1 MPDADNRTQNPR
13 KRSRWTKP
21 PRFRTVRRRVQIPG
35 PRPVLAIILAMET
48 LPLADVKN
56 RLSEVVEKVA
66 SQHDRVTITRNG
78 RPAAVLVSPDD
89 LESLEE
95 TLAILSSPKELAALR
110 RGLADLESGR
120 TTSLAKLK
128 ADLGLDE

>member
-1 MPDADNRTQNPR
+1 MGLNEFEDAAAEFA
-13 KRSRWTKP
+13 RS
-21 PRFRTVRRRVQIPG
+21 VQIVSRLPDQ
-35 PRPVLAIILAMET
+35 LAIILAMET

-95 TLAILSSPKELAALR
+95 TLSILSDSKELAELR
-110 RGLADLESGR
+110 KGLVQLEAGDFVSVED
-120 TTSLAKLK
+120 LK
-128 ADLGLDE
+128 ADLRRGAK

>member
-1 MPDADNRTQNPR
+1 
-13 KRSRWTKP
+13 
-21 PRFRTVRRRVQIPG
+21 
-35 PRPVLAIILAMET
+35 MET

-78 RPAAVLVSPDD
+78 RPAAVLVSPED

-95 TLAILSSPKELAALR
+95 TLAILSDPRELAALK
-110 RGLADLESGR
+110 RGLADLEAGR
-120 TTSLAKLK
+120 TVTLKELQTKLAVG
-128 ADLGLDE
+128 D

>member
-1 MPDADNRTQNPR
+1 
-13 KRSRWTKP
+13 
-21 PRFRTVRRRVQIPG
+21 
-35 PRPVLAIILAMET
+35 MET

-56 RLSEVVEKVA
+56 RLSEMVEKVA

-95 TLAILSSPKELAALR
+95 TLAILSNPRELTALR
-110 RGLADLESGR
+110 KGLEDLDAGR
-120 TTSLAKLK
+120 TISLEDLK
-128 ADLGLDE
+128 AELKRGGK

>member
-1 MPDADNRTQNPR
+1 
-13 KRSRWTKP
+13 
-21 PRFRTVRRRVQIPG
+21 
-35 PRPVLAIILAMET
+35 MET

-56 RLSEVVEKVA
+56 RLSEVVERVA

-95 TLAILSSPKELAALR
+95 TLSILSNPRELAGLR
-110 RGLADLESGR
+110 RGLAELAAGR
-120 TTSLAKLK
+120 SVSVKKLQ
-128 ADLGLDE
+128 ADLGLDG

>member
-1 MPDADNRTQNPR
+1 
-13 KRSRWTKP
+13 
-21 PRFRTVRRRVQIPG
+21 
-35 PRPVLAIILAMET
+35 MET

-56 RLSEVVEKVA
+56 RLSEVVDRVA
-66 SQHDRVTITRNG
+66 RQNDRVTITRNG

-95 TLAILSSPKELAALR
+95 TLTILSNSKELAALR
-110 RGLADLESGR
+110 RGLADLEAGR
-120 TTSLAKLK
+120 TVSLEKLK